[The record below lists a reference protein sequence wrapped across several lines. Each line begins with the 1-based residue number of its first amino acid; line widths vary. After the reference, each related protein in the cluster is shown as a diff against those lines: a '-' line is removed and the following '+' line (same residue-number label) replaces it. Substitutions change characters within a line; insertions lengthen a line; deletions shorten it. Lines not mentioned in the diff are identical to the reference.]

1 MKNQLVKGYAEMK
14 KQSAE
19 AVEAAVE
26 SHRLEIKRLEGDCNH
41 FSASLADAMNEVT
54 TLRNKY
60 QDWEEWEEEEG
71 QEPEDENDELGKW
84 YKDETGY
91 REAAG
96 VGLEYSERVKRAAA
110 PVSGPLHDRS
120 DTVDAD
126 DLVSAAKKA
135 ALAAALASSEAS
147 HNTKTYEKL
156 NAPSFPKSGEMTNW
170 MYSLST
176 ALVAAGLCGWT
187 KAFDQLECS
196 SMDGAKDQI
205 RWKRLDLSLSR
216 ALQGMAKSSG
226 ESLSEDVTLKA
237 SHIKSQRVC
246 PQAQEFTL
254 QAHYLD
260 DD

>member
-96 VGLEYSERVKRAAA
+96 VGLEYSEEGETCGCPGIR
-110 PVSGPLHDRS
+110 
-120 DTVDAD
+120 TVA
-126 DLVSAAKKA
+126 
-135 ALAAALASSEAS
+135 
-147 HNTKTYEKL
+147 
-156 NAPSFPKSGEMTNW
+156 
-170 MYSLST
+170 
-176 ALVAAGLCGWT
+176 
-187 KAFDQLECS
+187 
-196 SMDGAKDQI
+196 
-205 RWKRLDLSLSR
+205 
-216 ALQGMAKSSG
+216 
-226 ESLSEDVTLKA
+226 
-237 SHIKSQRVC
+237 
-246 PQAQEFTL
+246 
-254 QAHYLD
+254 
-260 DD
+260 